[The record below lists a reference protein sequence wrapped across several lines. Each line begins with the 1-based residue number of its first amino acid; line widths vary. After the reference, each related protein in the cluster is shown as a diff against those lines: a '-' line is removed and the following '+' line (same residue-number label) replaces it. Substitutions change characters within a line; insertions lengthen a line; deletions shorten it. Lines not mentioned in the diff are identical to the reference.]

1 MPLPGNNN
9 SISFSQIQTEF
20 GGSNPINFS
29 EYLRNGG
36 NVNNSTDNQHI
47 PLYNAN
53 NKEVNASDFFGLN
66 GWSADQYELITS
78 SNTSWTP
85 SYSGWETATVYVIGG
100 GGSGGSVTDGDA
112 SAASGGGAGGTAIR
126 AYTKLVSSNI
136 SVGSGGSAVSGYNNG
151 NDGGTTS
158 FTPGAT
164 SVPTNSLT
172 GGKGKGGV
180 ATHGGSQNALATT
193 SNSSGYG
200 SGLSGGQGTQGS
212 TNYWGSDAH
221 STNGR
226 NSSHVGGAGG
236 SVSLTSQVVPN
247 ISGTQTDQGVFA
259 WTISENST
267 AATPT
272 QPTPTQPSHWSSF
285 SALTSLTFRG
295 GAGTGGEGANTVAAG
310 SNYGAGGGAN
320 SNLTSGASSGAGA
333 QGCVIIIYEG

>member
-1 MPLPGNNN
+1 MTLPSSGS
-9 SISFSQIQTEF
+9 SISFSQIQSEF
-20 GGSNPINFS
+20 GGSSPISFS

-47 PLYNAN
+47 PLYNAA
-53 NKEVNASDFFGLN
+53 NKQVNASDFFGLN
-66 GWSADQYELITS
+66 GWSADQYQLITS
-78 SNTSWTP
+78 SNASWTP
-85 SYSGWETATVYVIGG
+85 AYSGWETATVYVIGG

-136 SVGSGGSAVSGYNNG
+136 TVGSGGSAVSGYNSG
-151 NDGGTTS
+151 KDGSSTS
-158 FTPGAT
+158 FTPSST

-180 ATHGGSQNALATT
+180 ATHGNSTNALAVT

-200 SGLSGGQGTQGS
+200 SNLSGGQGSGGS

-226 NSSHVGGAGG
+226 NNSHVGGAGG

-247 ISGTQTDQGVFA
+247 ISGTQTDQGCFA
-259 WTISENST
+259 WTIAENST
-267 AATPT
+267 AVTPT

-295 GAGTGGEGANTVAAG
+295 GAGTGGEGQNTVLPGA
-310 SNYGAGGGAN
+310 NYGAGGGGN
-320 SNLTSGASSGAGA
+320 SKLPSGASGAGA

>member
-1 MPLPGNNN
+1 MTLPSSG
-9 SISFSQIQTEF
+9 SPISFSQIQSEF
-20 GGSNPINFS
+20 GGSSPISFS

-47 PLYNAN
+47 PLYNAA
-53 NKEVNASDFFGLN
+53 NKQVNASDFFGLN
-66 GWSADQYELITS
+66 GWSADQYQLITS

-85 SYSGWETATVYVIGG
+85 AYSGWETATVYVIGG

-136 SVGSGGSAVSGYNNG
+136 TVGSGGSAVSGYNSG
-151 NDGGTTS
+151 NDGSSTS
-158 FTPGAT
+158 FTPSST

-180 ATHGGSQNALATT
+180 ATHGGSLNALAVT

-200 SGLSGGQGTQGS
+200 SNLSGGQGSGGS

-247 ISGTQTDQGVFA
+247 ISGTQTDQGVYA

-272 QPTPTQPSHWSSF
+272 QPTPTKPSHWSSF

-295 GAGTGGEGANTVAAG
+295 GAGTGGEGQNTVEAG
-310 SNYGAGGGAN
+310 ANYGAGGGGN
-320 SNLTSGASSGAGA
+320 SNLISGTSSGAGA